1 MRNNPFPAARLILIL
16 MTFLKVVFFGLLAS
30 VVLAY
35 VLLPL
40 RGRYINLTSSIPPGI
55 YRLYLLTEQ
64 PIRRG
69 ILIAFLQPPRA
80 DVPMAPLLPGTYG
93 LLKYVAGMEGD
104 TIDENTTGV
113 WINGH
118 KWPNSEPRAPHYH
131 PYIIGRHVVPR
142 GTVWALGTNHESID
156 SRYFGDVSIAHYVK
170 NTGAYDPICG
180 IPASQLCAA
189 KDTDPSPSPC
199 YLRPDSIFAKP

>member
-1 MRNNPFPAARLILIL
+1 MRLILIL
-16 MTFLKVVFFGLLAS
+16 MTFLKIIVFGFLAS
-30 VVLAY
+30 AGLAY

-40 RGRYINLTSSIPPGI
+40 RGRYINPTPSIPQGI
-55 YRLYLLTEQ
+55 YRRYPLTEQ

-69 ILIAFLQPPRA
+69 ILLGFPQPRMA
-80 DVPMAPLLPGTYG
+80 DVPMAPLPLGAHG
-93 LLKYVAGMEGD
+93 LLKYVAGMPGD

-118 KWPNSEPRAPHYH
+118 RWPNSDPRAPHYH
-131 PYIIGRHVVPR
+131 PYIIGRHIVPE
-142 GTVWALGTNHESID
+142 GAVWALGTNHDSID
-156 SRYFGDVSIAHYVK
+156 SRYFGDVLIASVW
-170 NTGAYDPICG
+170 NTGTYDPIWS